1 MSELKD
7 PSEVLA
13 LYHKY
18 RGQRDVLER
27 EYALIEQELKSLD
40 EFLKLEPKVLDALE
54 KLDGELFKNITSL
67 LESKL
72 SVALQEILEQDIR
85 LKVEPVIQGK
95 SIGFKFR
102 TIRNGFEEDIIKGNG
117 GSVTNILSVCLRIFA
132 LTQLPEE
139 SHRRFL
145 VLDEQDCWL
154 QPELI
159 PRFAKIIHEAAKALN
174 FQVLIISHHN
184 SEIFARYADRIF
196 KLEPNPSGVK
206 VEILDK
212 APALFDKINEDQLV
226 ESE

>member
-1 MSELKD
+1 MNELKD

-13 LYHKY
+13 IYHKFA
-18 RGQRDVLER
+18 GQRDVLER
-27 EYALIEQELKSLD
+27 EVIAIDSEIKTID

-54 KLDGELFKNITSL
+54 KLDGELFKNITTL
-67 LESKL
+67 LENKL

-139 SHRRFL
+139 NHRRFL

-184 SEIFARYADRIF
+184 SEIFAQYADRIF
-196 KLEPNPSGVK
+196 RLEPSPSGVK

-212 APALFDKINEDQLV
+212 EPKELDQIIQN
-226 ESE
+226 SEAANL